1 LWRLGDAGDFALSGG
16 DPRQWFYAQHF
27 PSPVTISGSQMT
39 LAVFDDGNERVL
51 DEDGNVCGTESNE
64 ACYSRAT
71 VFQIDEDKKI
81 ASLDWEFLP
90 DLYTFWGGSINQLA
104 NGNVEF
110 DMSEPYPQD
119 PTASLVAE
127 VTQTANPAVVWQM
140 TIKGSNAYRAY
151 RIPSLYP
158 GVSWQK

>member
-1 LWRLGDAGDFALSGG
+1 
-16 DPRQWFYAQHF
+16 
-27 PSPVTISGSQMT
+27 
-39 LAVFDDGNERVL
+39 
-51 DEDGNVCGTESNE
+51 
-64 ACYSRAT
+64 
-71 VFQIDEDKKI
+71 
-81 ASLDWEFLP
+81 LDWEFLP

-110 DMSEPYPQD
+110 DMSEPYPQN
-119 PTASLVAE
+119 PTASLVTE
-127 VTQTANPAVVWQM
+127 VTQTANPDVVWQM